1 MNKETKTIDL
11 KAIKKVINY
20 GTEAR
25 IEGLLQYIKDME
37 NYNKLLLGFTFLEK
51 LSDLLSQKYAH

>member
-11 KAIKKVINY
+11 KDIKKVIYY

-25 IEGLLQYIKDME
+25 IEGLL
-37 NYNKLLLGFTFLEK
+37 
-51 LSDLLSQKYAH
+51 